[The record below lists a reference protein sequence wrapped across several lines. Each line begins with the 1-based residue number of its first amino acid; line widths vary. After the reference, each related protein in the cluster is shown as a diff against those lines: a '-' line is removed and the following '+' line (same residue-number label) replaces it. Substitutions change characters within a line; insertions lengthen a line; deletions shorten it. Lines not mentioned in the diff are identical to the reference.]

1 MTGGVI
7 DEKPL
12 LLKVRYPLTGSLFTE
27 PLERDLPDFVL
38 TKAFVVHPLSFGFG
52 YNQKPFKELIAPIHM
67 SRDRILKQPPSTKEE
82 IFRDFQKQTNGE
94 LKLVN
99 KAVLDSQS
107 GIFGEVVKRALASF
121 FSGQGLVGMSMPVR
135 IFEPRSTLQR
145 IADNMCYITSAL
157 KKADKEKDMVERA
170 KLCIAGM
177 TSGICMSPGQM
188 KPFNPYLGETY
199 EATYSDGSELYME
212 HTSHHPPISNFLIK
226 TTIGLTVS
234 GRFEHVPDMST
245 NEMEIIYRGPFNIE
259 FSDGSRS
266 TMFYPTAVQSG
277 IVFGSRMLKFAKKI
291 CYIDETTHIKGYLE
305 LGKVPESGKFKHKR
319 VDILSGEI
327 YKYDPSKHKGYGE
340 NYKSVYDAFK
350 GKDKI
355 STLSTGQG
363 SIFESLEF
371 DQVEYW
377 NFDTAVIER
386 ATPVE
391 NPLPSDYRFRED
403 LVWLEYR
410 DKDQAQKWKLKL
422 EEIQRWDRGLRQ
434 EAEKKRKKNKN

>member
-1 MTGGVI
+1 ME
-7 DEKPL
+7 EKKIK
-12 LLKVRYPLTGSLFTE
+12 LKGLYPTTGSLFVN
-27 PLERDLPDFVL
+27 PLEEGLPVFVL
-38 TKAFVVHPLSFGFG
+38 TKEFVVHPLSFGFG
-52 YNQKPFKELIAPIHM
+52 YNQKPFKELIPPVHM
-67 SRDRILKQPPSTKEE
+67 SRERIEKQPPSRKED

-94 LKLVN
+94 LKLIN
-99 KAVLDSQS
+99 KTVLDSQS

-145 IADNMCYITSAL
+145 IADNMCYITTTL
-157 KKADKEKDMVERA
+157 RKADGEKNTIERA
-170 KLCIAGM
+170 KLCMAGM

-199 EATYSDGSELYME
+199 EATYPDGSELFME

-226 TTIGLTVS
+226 TVYGATVS

-245 NEMEIIYRGPFNIE
+245 NEMELIYRGPFNIQ
-259 FSDGSRS
+259 FSDGSKS
-266 TMFYPTAVQSG
+266 TMFYPTGVQAG

-291 CYIDETTHIKGYLE
+291 CYIDEANHIKGYLE
-305 LGKVPESGKFKHKR
+305 LGKVPETGKFKHKR
-319 VDILSGEI
+319 VDIFSGEI
-327 YKYDPSKHKGYGE
+327 YQYDPSKHKGYGE
-340 NYKSVYDAFK
+340 NYKGVYDAFK

-355 STLSTGQG
+355 NTLSTGQG

-371 DQVEYW
+371 DQIEYW

-403 LVWLEYR
+403 LIWLEYG

-422 EEIQRWDRGLRQ
+422 EEIQRWDRSLRQ
-434 EAEKKRKKNKN
+434 EAEKKRKKNKK